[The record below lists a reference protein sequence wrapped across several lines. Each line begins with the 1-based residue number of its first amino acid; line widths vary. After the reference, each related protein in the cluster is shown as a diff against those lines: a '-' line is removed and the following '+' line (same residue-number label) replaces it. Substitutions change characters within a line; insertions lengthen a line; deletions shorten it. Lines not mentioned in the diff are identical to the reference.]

1 MPWGIYNSWGIDN
14 SSKSYLLMLDKPTKL
29 RSKVPARNG
38 TESSNEKLKRLS
50 GAWA

>member
-1 MPWGIYNSWGIDN
+1 MPWGTGKD
-14 SSKSYLLMLDKPTKL
+14 SSKSYLPKLDKPTKL